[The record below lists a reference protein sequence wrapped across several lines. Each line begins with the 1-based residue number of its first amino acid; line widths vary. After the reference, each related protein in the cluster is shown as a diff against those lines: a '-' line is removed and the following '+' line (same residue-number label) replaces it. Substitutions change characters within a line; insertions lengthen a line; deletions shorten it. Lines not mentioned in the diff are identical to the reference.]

1 MTDSTNAVPDGAS
14 AAVKD
19 AAKDAAKHAPPA
31 RDRPD
36 PAGAPGA
43 SPATPS
49 RAARVLGLLARV
61 PFTVSLVVALVVVGL
76 LVGGFTAPITEADW
90 YETFAYGVPSFTDGR
105 WWTTLTGTFLVA
117 QPWGYLVLVLTA
129 LGVGWLEF
137 RRGTGRAA
145 AYFFGGQAIAV
156 IGAAVVIAGFA
167 EMGSSWAQN
176 LVTQVDVGPS
186 GGVFACITAAAASL
200 PSPWRGRALLVLTAF
215 TLVSVLFL
223 GTVADVEHA
232 IAVGTVLLVNAGSF
246 TKPTVREQRFVAFVM
261 ILALIVVQLIA
272 SLVPTYGPFG
282 TTDVGG
288 IDLADVVLDTVVA
301 TVVATG
307 LRRGYRAAWIVSVI
321 LASLNVLV
329 GALAVFVIAHPE
341 LFRASAE
348 YDDREGLAFASA
360 SGFLWAVMLAWL
372 LVCSRAFRAR
382 LRRRLSGD
390 RGADRPGARL
400 DEVRDLVRADGGGA
414 LSWMATWRDNRHY
427 FGSDPGTVVAYQLH
441 QGVALVLGDPIA
453 PPDALR
459 GTLTEFIDTAERAG
473 FVVCVFGAST
483 AARDAM
489 PARWH
494 ALQVAEDTILDLPG
508 LEFTGK
514 RWAAVRS
521 AINRADRD
529 GVRFRFASLA
539 AEPRSVR
546 AQVTA
551 ISEQWVGDKGLPEM
565 RFTLGSIDEA
575 LDPEVRM
582 AIAESADG
590 TVEGFLSWLPVHAPG
605 DRVRGWTLDLMRRRD
620 GGSFPPVM
628 EFLIGSS
635 ALAFRDEGAEFV
647 SLSGAPLARSDAPE
661 DERQIE
667 HVLDQL
673 GGILEPAYGFRSL
686 HRFKQKFN
694 PRGEPMYLLY
704 SDGADL
710 ARIGVALVRAY
721 LPDASVPQ
729 LVRAG
734 LTMGR

>member
-1 MTDSTNAVPDGAS
+1 MTDSTNTAPGATS

-19 AAKDAAKHAPPA
+19 TASASGRPADEDASTAA
-31 RDRPD
+31 
-36 PAGAPGA
+36 
-43 SPATPS
+43 PS
-49 RAARVLGLLARV
+49 RGRRVLRLLARV
-61 PFTVSLVVALVVVGL
+61 PFTIALLAALVVVGI
-76 LVGGFTAPITEADW
+76 LVGGFTAPITDADW
-90 YETFAYGVPSFTDGR
+90 YETFAYGVPSFADGR

-129 LGVGWLEF
+129 VGVGWLEF

-156 IGAAVVIAGFA
+156 IGSAIVIAGFA
-167 EMGSSWAQN
+167 EMGSHWAEA
-176 LVTQVDVGPS
+176 LVVQVDVGPS

-200 PSPWRGRALLVLTAF
+200 GSPWRGRALLVLTAF

-223 GTVADVEHA
+223 GSVADVEHA
-232 IAVGTVLLVNAGSF
+232 MAVGTVLLVNAGSF
-246 TKPTVREQRFVAFVM
+246 SKPTLREQRWVAFVM
-261 ILALIVVQLIA
+261 IVSLIVVQLIA
-272 SLVPTYGPFG
+272 SMVPTYGPFG
-282 TTDVGG
+282 MTQVGGTDVLDVV
-288 IDLADVVLDTVVA
+288 IDLLIVV
-301 TVVATG
+301 VVATG
-307 LRRGYRAAWIVSVI
+307 LRGGYRAAWVVSVI
-321 LASLNVLV
+321 LASFNVLA

-341 LFRASAE
+341 LVDGTTDYE
-348 YDDREGLAFASA
+348 DREGLAFAAA
-360 SGFLWAVMLAWL
+360 SGFLWAVMLVWL
-372 LVCSRAFRAR
+372 VVCARAFRAR

-400 DEVRDLVRADGGGA
+400 DEVRHVVQTAGGGA

-427 FGSDPGTVVAYQLH
+427 FGSDPDTVVAYQTH

-453 PPDALR
+453 EPEKLGA
-459 GTLTEFIDTAERAG
+459 TLTEFIDVAERAG
-473 FVVCVFGAST
+473 FVVCVFGADG
-483 AARDAM
+483 AARDTM
-489 PARWH
+489 PEGWH
-494 ALQVAEDTILDLPG
+494 ALQVAEDTIVDLPG

-514 RWAAVRS
+514 KWGAVRT
-521 AINRADRD
+521 ALNRAERD

-539 AEPRSVR
+539 AEPRALR
-546 AQVTA
+546 AQITE

-575 LDPEVRM
+575 LDPAVRM

-590 TVEGFLSWLPVHAPG
+590 TVQGFLSWLPVYGPG
-605 DRVRGWTLDLMRRRD
+605 GRIRGWTLDLMRRRD
-620 GGSFPPVM
+620 GGGFPPVM

-635 ALAFRDEGAEFV
+635 ALAFRDEGAEFL
-647 SLSGAPLARSDAPE
+647 SLSGAPLARSDSPD

-667 HVLDQL
+667 VILDKL

-704 SDGADL
+704 RDGADL
-710 ARIGVALVRAY
+710 ARIGVGLVRAY

-734 LTMGR
+734 LSIGK

>member
-1 MTDSTNAVPDGAS
+1 MTDSTNTVQGGSS

-19 AAKDAAKHAPPA
+19 TDQARKRPSAADAA
-31 RDRPD
+31 D
-36 PAGAPGA
+36 A
-43 SPATPS
+43 SPATPTPAR
-49 RAARVLGLLARV
+49 RALRLLARV
-61 PFTVSLVVALVVVGL
+61 PFTLVLLATLVIVGI
-76 LVGGFTAPITEADW
+76 LVGGFTAPITDADW
-90 YETFAYGVPSFTDGR
+90 YETFAYGVPSFADGR

-145 AYFFGGQAIAV
+145 AYFFGGQAIAI
-156 IGAAVVIAGFA
+156 IGSAIVIAGFA
-167 EMGSSWAQN
+167 EMGSHWAEA

-200 PSPWRGRALLVLTAF
+200 GSPWRGRALLVLTAF

-223 GTVADVEHA
+223 GTIADVEHA
-232 IAVGTVLLVNAGSF
+232 MAVGMVLLINAGSF
-246 TKPTVREQRFVAFVM
+246 SKPTLREQRWVAFVM
-261 ILALIVVQLIA
+261 IVALIVVQLIA
-272 SLVPTYGPFG
+272 SIVPTYGPFG
-282 TTDVGG
+282 MTQVGG
-288 IDLADVVLDTVVA
+288 IDVLDVVIDLIIVV
-301 TVVATG
+301 VVATG
-307 LRRGYRAAWIVSVI
+307 LRGGYRAAWVVAVI
-321 LASLNVLV
+321 LAAFNVLA
-329 GALAVFVIAHPE
+329 GALSVFIIAHPD
-341 LFRASAE
+341 LFDGSTD
-348 YDDREGLAFASA
+348 YDDREGLAFAAA
-360 SGFLWAVMLAWL
+360 SGFLWAVMLVWL
-372 LVCSRAFRAR
+372 VVCARAFRAR
-382 LRRRLSGD
+382 LRRRLTGD

-400 DEVRDLVRADGGGA
+400 DEVRHVVQTAGGGA

-427 FGSDPGTVVAYQLH
+427 FGSDTGTVVAYQTH

-453 PPDALR
+453 EPEKL
-459 GTLTEFIDTAERAG
+459 GETLTEFIDTAERAG
-473 FVVCVFGAST
+473 FVVCVFGAGS

-489 PARWH
+489 PTGWH
-494 ALQVAEDTILDLPG
+494 ALQVAEDTIVDLPS

-514 RWAAVRS
+514 KWGAVRT
-521 AINRADRD
+521 ALNRADRD

-539 AEPRSVR
+539 AEPRAVR
-546 AQVTA
+546 AQITA

-575 LDPEVRM
+575 LDPAVRM

-590 TVEGFLSWLPVHAPG
+590 TVQGFLSWLPVYAPG
-605 DRVRGWTLDLMRRRD
+605 GRIRGWTLDLMRRRD
-620 GGSFPPVM
+620 GGGFPPVM

-635 ALAFRDEGAEFV
+635 ALAFRDEGAEFL
-647 SLSGAPLARSDAPE
+647 SLSGAPLARTDSPD

-667 HVLDQL
+667 VILDKL

-704 SDGADL
+704 RDGADL
-710 ARIGVALVRAY
+710 ARIGVGLVRAY

-734 LTMGR
+734 LSIGK